1 MIEAVDLN
9 RCCRCS
15 LIWVPEEDEQVC
27 PRCRL
32 NHTIPTHPVV
42 VAGVQ
47 VPIKALRDFG
57 MRKGLLDSEVR
68 RGLDKLELGERC
80 PHAYITSMICPECS
94 QLK

>member
-1 MIEAVDLN
+1 MDAVDLN
-9 RCCRCS
+9 RCTRCR
-15 LIWVPEEDEQVC
+15 LIWVPEEDGQVC

-57 MRKGLLDSEVR
+57 MRSGLLDSEVR
-68 RGLDKLELGERC
+68 RGLDRLVLGDRC
-80 PHAYITSMICPECS
+80 QHGYMTFLICSRCCA
-94 QLK
+94 